1 MKTVAVTNFFRL
13 KQLEKLCIQGSP
25 RCYLLYMAS
34 WRPCDRAQ
42 SQEGC
47 SEGFEEIK
55 SCLSWKMGDD
65 ELRVVS
71 PSKGC

>member
-1 MKTVAVTNFFRL
+1 MT
-13 KQLEKLCIQGSP
+13 GHS
-25 RCYLLYMAS
+25 
-34 WRPCDRAQ
+34 Q

-55 SCLSWKMGDD
+55 SCLSWKMGDV